1 MGGNLMIIHLAF
13 STLVILG
20 LIMII
25 TGMVLGVSIT
35 RPR

>member
-1 MGGNLMIIHLAF
+1 MIVHLAF

-25 TGMVLGVSIT
+25 TGMLVGVSIT
-35 RPR
+35 RPRL